1 MRKQTQ
7 ETAVANI
14 DSGLV
19 KINVVAQATSTSE
32 RTVQN
37 WQKQKKI
44 PFVRLSARCVRFH
57 LPTVLSALRKFEVKE
72 ARR

>member
-37 WQKQKKI
+37 WQKQKK
-44 PFVRLSARCVRFH
+44 FRS
-57 LPTVLSALRKFEVKE
+57 SD
-72 ARR
+72 